1 MITLDAMGTLLEL
14 EPPAPLLRA
23 ELEARGVEVS
33 VHQAFYAMRSE
44 IYFYRDHHDVAADAA
59 SLAALRNACADVLRR
74 ALEYNHVE
82 LGRLTRDDVREA
94 LLAALRFR
102 AYPETRQALVAARE
116 AGQTLVVVSNWDV
129 SLHEV
134 LERVGLRDLVDGV
147 VTSAEAR
154 STKPD
159 GAIFA
164 EALRLGGRMA
174 HEACHVGNSLTE
186 DVTGARAAGM
196 RAVLVA
202 REPLTGAVPEDVPV
216 IPSLDGLQTAYPYS
230 PGQ

>member
-1 MITLDAMGTLLEL
+1 MICLDAMGTLLEL
-14 EPPAPLLRA
+14 EPPTPLLKA

-33 VHQAFYAMRSE
+33 EGQAYLAMRSE
-44 IYFYRDHHDVAADAA
+44 IYFYRDHHDVAADPA

-74 ALEYNHVE
+74 ALEYNHVD

-102 AYPETRQALVAARE
+102 AFPEVHQALVAARD

-129 SLHEV
+129 SLHDV
-134 LERVGLRDLVDGV
+134 LSELGLRDLVDGV

-159 GAIFA
+159 PGIFA
-164 EALRLGGRMA
+164 EALRVGGSTPDVT
-174 HEACHVGNSLTE
+174 CHVGNSVAE
-186 DVTGARAAGM
+186 DVAGAHAAGL

-202 REPLTGAVPEDVPV
+202 REPLTSKIPDGVAV
-216 IPSLDGLQTAYPYS
+216 IPSLDGLQSAYPYS
-230 PGQ
+230 PGA